1 MLSDPRPLI
10 SLVVSMDVK
19 HHFTLLIK
27 QPEEVGSVRIL
38 LFQQLKSDDKRF
50 HSSILPCASDL
61 LSSGS
66 KLANLETAWSPVLC
80 GPWWS
85 IRQDSP

>member
-1 MLSDPRPLI
+1 M
-10 SLVVSMDVK
+10 VSIDVK
-19 HHFTLLIK
+19 HHLTLLDR
-27 QPEEVGSVRIL
+27 QLEEVGSVRIL

-61 LSSGS
+61 LSGGS

-80 GPWWS
+80 VSWWS
-85 IRQDSP
+85 IRRDSP